1 MASSAVGPNAAQ
13 HQRPSLPLARATLKT
28 KHLVA
33 QAWLANNEAMMN
45 SGSPLASGRVGRL
58 VEILTDIE
66 DEELGPAGSDV

>member
-1 MASSAVGPNAAQ
+1 
-13 HQRPSLPLARATLKT
+13 
-28 KHLVA
+28 VA